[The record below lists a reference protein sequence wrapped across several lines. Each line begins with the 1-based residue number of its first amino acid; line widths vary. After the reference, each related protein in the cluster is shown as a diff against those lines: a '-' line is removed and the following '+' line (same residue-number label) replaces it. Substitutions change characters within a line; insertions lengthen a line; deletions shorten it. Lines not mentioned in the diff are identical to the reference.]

1 MIAVRGYFKT
11 FKNVPGCVF
20 RKVILVMIGRELMVL
35 LVVML
40 VISSTIC
47 LVVLAS
53 YFSAL
58 PITKKNLVTRQT
70 QLLVSTMVWAIWVQ
84 SSACLLALC
93 FGTTAPWLAL
103 FCFIFFYRWSA
114 RMF

>member
-1 MIAVRGYFKT
+1 MDIHLRMFPDAFSENIY
-11 FKNVPGCVF
+11 
-20 RKVILVMIGRELMVL
+20 MIGRELMVL
-35 LVVML
+35 LVVVL

-84 SSACLLALC
+84 LASWLFALAPQLPGLHSFASSSSTGGC
-93 FGTTAPWLAL
+93 
-103 FCFIFFYRWSA
+103 A